1 MIMISDKPAR
11 DFHADCPHCE
21 RDEFIDEDDWFE
33 HVSMCEWDQQQRAL
47 DEEE

>member
-1 MIMISDKPAR
+1 MITDKPER
-11 DFHADCPHCE
+11 EFHADCPHCD

-33 HVSMCEWDQQQRAL
+33 HVSMCEWEQEKDRER